1 MDIKDTKICFS
12 SSINLNEPKVPLL
25 KKATLEDMWEQWG
38 VKKKSDGLIPE
49 AELRATPSSELNT
62 ALIWLYNDNQIIEQE
77 YGLDWGIDMV
87 SIGAQRDQIETELRR
102 RGWFQNKTPQIKT
115 WDVKQ
120 DEDHSIGK

>member
-12 SSINLNEPKVPLL
+12 SSINLNEPKVSLL

-62 ALIWLYNDNQIIEQE
+62 ATIKLSSKN
-77 YGLDWGIDMV
+77 MV
-87 SIGAQRDQIETELRR
+87 SIGGLIWSRLGHNA
-102 RGWFQNKTPQIKT
+102 IKL
-115 WDVKQ
+115 KQ
-120 DEDHSIGK
+120 S

>member
-1 MDIKDTKICFS
+1 
-12 SSINLNEPKVPLL
+12 
-25 KKATLEDMWEQWG
+25 
-38 VKKKSDGLIPE
+38 
-49 AELRATPSSELNT
+49 
-62 ALIWLYNDNQIIEQE
+62 
-77 YGLDWGIDMV
+77 MV

>member
-1 MDIKDTKICFS
+1 
-12 SSINLNEPKVPLL
+12 
-25 KKATLEDMWEQWG
+25 
-38 VKKKSDGLIPE
+38 
-49 AELRATPSSELNT
+49 LRATPSSELNT